1 MKQFTTLAGLLVILA
16 APIAIANA
24 AVSDEEFAEV
34 KQMLEQAL
42 ERIDQLEGKKSASV
56 PQTRAEQVDANTA
69 RLDSLSWAERISIK
83 GDFRY
88 RYQNDDIDDSVTA
101 ESVADRPDS
110 KDGSRNRS
118 RIQARAE
125 ITARLPSDVEVGLG
139 LASGGDD
146 PVSTN
151 QTLGGGGSTKDINLD
166 LAYFSWTG
174 LENTT
179 IRGGKVKN
187 TFHRVSKSPLQWDS
201 DWRPEGIDIAWDN
214 GDYFAQA
221 MGVYLESD
229 SDSDDLESDSDSDD
243 EFGYILQAGARGEV
257 GGVSLLGGIGYT
269 EFDAEGHKC
278 FGPDSDLDSF
288 GYCKGNEV
296 AVADVTDPDEGGTY
310 LYDFEVYNIF
320 FEAATEA
327 FGMPLTFFGD
337 FIKNDDADDND
348 SGHLYGVQ
356 LGKAKQQGTWQIR
369 YYYKDIEAN
378 ATLGLLANSDFAGG
392 GTNGKGDVLSG
403 AYALTDQSTI
413 KVTYYNVEKN
423 SDNLASPFVFGN
435 PGTDYDHDTIQV
447 DMNFKYK

>member
-1 MKQFTTLAGLLVILA
+1 MKQFTTLIGLLVVMT

-34 KQMLEQAL
+34 KQMLKEAL
-42 ERIDQLEGKKSASV
+42 ERIDQLEGRKSASV
-56 PQTRAEQVDANTA
+56 PKTKAEQVEANTQ
-69 RLDSLSWAERISIK
+69 RLDAMSWAERISIK

-88 RYQNDDIDDSVTA
+88 RYQNDDIDDSITA
-101 ESVADRPDS
+101 ESVAGGPDS
-110 KDGSRNRS
+110 EDRTRNRS

-125 ITARLPSDVEVGLG
+125 ITAKLPSNTEIGLG
-139 LASGGDD
+139 FASGGDD

-151 QTLGGGGSTKDINLD
+151 QTLGGGGSTKDMNLD

-187 TFHRVSKSPLQWDS
+187 TFRKVRKSPLQWDT
-201 DWRPEGIDIAWDN
+201 DWRPEGFDIAWDN
-214 GDYFAQA
+214 GNYFAQA
-221 MGVYLESD
+221 MGVY
-229 SDSDDLESDSDSDD
+229 LESDSDSDD

-269 EFDAEGHKC
+269 EIDAEGHVC

-296 AVADVTDPDEGGTY
+296 IVADVTDPGEGGTY
-310 LYDFEVYNIF
+310 LYDFEVYNLF
-320 FEAATEA
+320 FEAAMEA

-337 FIKNDDADDND
+337 FVKNDDANDND
-348 SGHLYGVQ
+348 SGQLVGVQ
-356 LGKAKQQGTWQIR
+356 LGKAGKQGTWQVK
-369 YYYKDIEAN
+369 YYYEDIEAN
-378 ATLGLLANSDFAGG
+378 ATLGLLTNSDFAGG

-423 SDNLASPFVFGN
+423 SDNLVSPFVIGN
-435 PGTDYDHDTIQV
+435 PGTDYDFDTVQV
-447 DMNFKYK
+447 DLNFKYK

>member
-1 MKQFTTLAGLLVILA
+1 M
-16 APIAIANA
+16 
-24 AVSDEEFAEV
+24 
-34 KQMLEQAL
+34 
-42 ERIDQLEGKKSASV
+42 
-56 PQTRAEQVDANTA
+56 
-69 RLDSLSWAERISIK
+69 
-83 GDFRY
+83 
-88 RYQNDDIDDSVTA
+88 
-101 ESVADRPDS
+101 
-110 KDGSRNRS
+110 
-118 RIQARAE
+118 
-125 ITARLPSDVEVGLG
+125 
-139 LASGGDD
+139 
-146 PVSTN
+146 
-151 QTLGGGGSTKDINLD
+151 
-166 LAYFSWTG
+166 
-174 LENTT
+174 
-179 IRGGKVKN
+179 
-187 TFHRVSKSPLQWDS
+187 
-201 DWRPEGIDIAWDN
+201 
-214 GDYFAQA
+214 
-221 MGVYLESD
+221 
-229 SDSDDLESDSDSDD
+229 
-243 EFGYILQAGARGEV
+243 